1 MSDPCRDETRFSD
14 ELRLIPRWSIA
25 GAVAAFALVE
35 YYFWIAL
42 PRLSH
47 HPSRLPFALH
57 VYLLLSWGALA
68 ALSMLIIGYIT
79 KDAPRR
85 GMSARLWIVCVVIPG
100 GVGAALYF
108 LLRQPILAACPSC
121 GAHIGADYH
130 YCPQCAYQVAACC
143 GICHRSA
150 RVTDVYCVHC
160 GHELAADHPP
170 ARLHAFSGQAR
181 G

>member
-1 MSDPCRDETRFSD
+1 MSNPCQGETRFSD

-25 GAVAAFALVE
+25 GALLAFALVE

-57 VYLLLSWGALA
+57 LYLLLSWGALA
-68 ALSMLIIGYIT
+68 ALSMLIIGYIS

-85 GMSARLWIVCVVIPG
+85 GMSARLWMVCVVIPG

-108 LLRQPILAACPSC
+108 LLRATERPRACPPRATRLCRIALRAPAAC
-121 GAHIGADYH
+121 A
-130 YCPQCAYQVAACC
+130 
-143 GICHRSA
+143 
-150 RVTDVYCVHC
+150 
-160 GHELAADHPP
+160 P
-170 ARLHAFSGQAR
+170 AR
-181 G
+181 